1 MALQRFSKLEE
12 FEDRHPGLCC
22 QVEAMFKAFI
32 PLRAIAAAIQAQ
44 YSESIGAASLG
55 SYRTECWDAWRAEV

>member
-1 MALQRFSKLEE
+1 
-12 FEDRHPGLCC
+12 LCC

-44 YSESIGAASLG
+44 YSESIGTSSLG
-55 SYRTECWDAWRAEV
+55 SYRTECWDAWRAQA